1 LKQTANGEDD
11 AGKQLFRQKGSTL
24 GPTGSNIAHEFAI
37 SSGKITSMSAYAA
50 GIHET
55 GSLFEHSVPVHS
67 SGLVTFVF
75 LPGTVK
81 LTPSRI
87 TDNEKALNNF
97 RNSSA
102 ATAVSVII
110 RENFTYPHE
119 VDQCPLS
126 QKNSQRVSGVSTAM
140 TPELNSYP
148 VNSTHTHP
156 HS

>member
-1 LKQTANGEDD
+1 
-11 AGKQLFRQKGSTL
+11 
-24 GPTGSNIAHEFAI
+24 
-37 SSGKITSMSAYAA
+37 MSAYAA

-75 LPGTVK
+75 LPGTEQ
-81 LTPSRI
+81 LTQSHI
-87 TDNEKALNNF
+87 KDNEKALNNF

-102 ATAVSVII
+102 ATAVSVIGD
-110 RENFTYPHE
+110 NFTYPHE

-148 VNSTHTHP
+148 VNTTHTHP